1 MRAQLLCFPPPRS
14 GAGVPSFLLPAGG
27 GSAGSSL
34 LRTPTCAFLGT
45 GPTGLPSPPRVEIS
59 GRDRAPQ
66 LPLPVPPAVPQQHAF
81 LLQPSPTAG
90 TVTPDK
96 ADSEHEPK
104 KKNQPKN
111 NRTKQTNKK
120 HKQTNK
126 QTTIVFK
133 CIIQYFQSPLST
145 TGTFLNLLAIHV
157 KCNIVLLYL
166 SLIQCS

>member
-1 MRAQLLCFPPPRS
+1 MLARPNESSAPLLPTPTLRGRGP
-14 GAGVPSFLLPAGG
+14 FLLPAGG

-104 KKNQPKN
+104 KKKKTKKQPN
-111 NRTKQTNKK
+111 QTNKQK
-120 HKQTNK
+120 TQTNK
-126 QTTIVFK
+126 QTKKNTQNNSNNN
-133 CIIQYFQSPLST
+133 IINPPSFRAVS
-145 TGTFLNLLAIHV
+145 
-157 KCNIVLLYL
+157 
-166 SLIQCS
+166 